1 MGQIG
6 DSSVERR
13 SEENGIIGDDGRSA
27 SSAAVLDPIKTLP
40 DRKNDFGFGAPP
52 LAGGEDFGLLLD
64 TGENFVADVG
74 GEFFGQKIANGRNR
88 GRYE

>member
-74 GEFFGQKIANGRNR
+74 GKFFGQKIANGRNR